1 MQHQIVS
8 YESEELIL
16 VDESDNELGHL
27 SKADCHD
34 GEGVLHRAFSVFVF
48 DEQGRLLLQQRGSQK
63 RLWPGYWSNSCCSHP
78 RKGEAMDFA
87 TVRRL
92 EEELGIAVDL
102 EFVYRFQ
109 YQAGYGELGSENEL
123 CSVFLGRCAGAVKP
137 NETEIDAV
145 RFVNIV
151 ELQKEM
157 EDSPDRFTPWFKQEL
172 GCLLSEHA
180 ESMKKYLAA

>member
-1 MQHQIVS
+1 LQHRIVS

-34 GEGVLHRAFSVFVF
+34 GDGVLHRAFSVFVF
-48 DEQGRLLLQQRGSQK
+48 DDLGRLILQQRGSQK

-78 RKGEAMDFA
+78 RKGEGMDIA

-109 YQAGYGELGSENEL
+109 YQAGFGEFGSENEL
-123 CSVFLGRCAGAVKP
+123 CSVFLGRCTGAVKP

-145 RFVNIV
+145 RFVDIV

-157 EDSPDRFTPWFKQEL
+157 EDSPCRFTPWFKQEL
-172 GCLLSEHA
+172 NCLLSEHA
-180 ESMKKYLAA
+180 GTIKKYLAA